1 MSKESPAQYP
11 GEWIAQN
18 GQGSSWMRQCAQK
31 SIGKKYARKPVL
43 TRLQNFS
50 DHSIETNSGSTP
62 RRAESD
68 FLSVI
73 ASLQPQSVIMSTNSL
88 LDVGPDKHG
97 LIPEKYI
104 GALKRL
110 RKNLDLYGI

>member
-1 MSKESPAQYP
+1 
-11 GEWIAQN
+11 
-18 GQGSSWMRQCAQK
+18 
-31 SIGKKYARKPVL
+31 
-43 TRLQNFS
+43 
-50 DHSIETNSGSTP
+50 
-62 RRAESD
+62 
-68 FLSVI
+68 
-73 ASLQPQSVIMSTNSL
+73 MSTNSL